1 MANIFLD
8 VITLG
13 FLIRRTQWY
22 KSLFLDENHTIYNTW
37 YRSHAERD
45 FQLVVL
51 GSSGAKWA
59 FDFSDLPVKA
69 MNWAQQPQTLVEDFN
84 LLRCYHS
91 ILCKG
96 GNVIITIMP
105 FTGLNKET
113 GLMDAMK

>member
-22 KSLFLDENHTIYNTW
+22 KSLFLDENHTIYPDNTW

-59 FDFSDLPVKA
+59 FDFQIFRLK
-69 MNWAQQPQTLVEDFN
+69 L
-84 LLRCYHS
+84 
-91 ILCKG
+91 
-96 GNVIITIMP
+96 
-105 FTGLNKET
+105 
-113 GLMDAMK
+113 